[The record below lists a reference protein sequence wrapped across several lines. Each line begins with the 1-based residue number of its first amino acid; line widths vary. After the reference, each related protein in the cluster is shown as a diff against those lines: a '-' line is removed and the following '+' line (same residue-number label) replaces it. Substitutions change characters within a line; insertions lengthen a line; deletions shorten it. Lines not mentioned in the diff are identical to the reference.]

1 MGTMQRPDTGARRRQ
16 GIFTAALCALGLLVA
31 VCFAFLPGAQRAAAA
46 PVGDCTATKGAIVA
60 VDFKPFGGTVERG
73 CDTTPTTGYELLHE
87 GGFSTAGT
95 QHDGPAFICRIG
107 YGAFNSGTQ
116 YPTPDKEACVLTP
129 QATAYWSYWVAAPG
143 QDDWSYSQYGA
154 MGRKLKDGDVDAWV
168 YGGTDI
174 GGTTGRPTFSPDDVR
189 AGGGSTP
196 DPGGEPTGA
205 PGRVDVAS
213 AAAWLKGGLTDGE
226 RIVDEGAEDPNY
238 LLTTE
243 TAYALAAADGRSDTL
258 DKVTAFLAAHVDDYV
273 APNGE
278 DQPPATGA
286 AARLALLAESTEG
299 DAHSFGGRDLIA
311 DLTGNVCT
319 ERAPGDGCTAP
330 GDIRGITYADEQ
342 ARAVLALL
350 RAGEKPETASVE
362 RLTQV
367 QCKDGGITSILI
379 QPGERCEGDAG
390 STGLI
395 ALVLHTAGGHDDAV
409 TKARD
414 YLAKQQLD
422 TGAFPGYAGS
432 TTGDV
437 IATAYAA
444 QTLRAVGDTKRADA
458 AEGWLSRVQLKGG
471 GFGFDQDAVDP
482 TLYATPV
489 AVLAGARTDIATL
502 TTEKSEP
509 TTPPTTTPPTTEA
522 PTPGKGPDL
531 KKGVAYL
538 TGAAQLK
545 QGRYYPV
552 GPGSGRADFG
562 LTIDG
567 AYALAATGLDNAKL
581 RGIVDF
587 LDDEGTDGEGRTV
600 NDWTGVGTQYAAG
613 GSLGKTALLAEAV
626 GRDPRDFAG
635 HDLIAAL
642 DKAVCPDASTAPD
655 RSCAAEGA
663 YTYAPS
669 VFSQALA
676 VMAQLRAGDEDNA
689 KAPVAYL
696 ESLQNDGSGAW
707 PSLIPPTG
715 DSDVD
720 STAIAAMAL
729 DLAGGK
735 TADAAVGKALK
746 WIAAQQL
753 PDGGFPGAAGNSV
766 NSAALAVQGLSLDRT
781 TYKKEIDAALKFL
794 AGQQNSDGGFKVAKE
809 GQPGSD
815 LRASTQAVG
824 GATGISFGKLD
835 RSLDGTSAQ
844 PTPSDDTGG
853 TPQIITPGDDD
864 SGSGGGIVDADSG
877 DGGGALAST
886 GVQVTAL
893 AAFAVL
899 LTALGWWAVVA
910 ARRRVAGEA
919 GR

>member
-1 MGTMQRPDTGARRRQ
+1 M
-16 GIFTAALCALGLLVA
+16 FTAALCALGLLAA

-46 PVGDCTATKGAIVA
+46 PAADCTATKGAVVA
-60 VDFKPFGGTVERG
+60 VDFGPFGGTVQRG

-87 GGFSTAGT
+87 GGFSTEGT

-129 QATAYWSYWVAAPG
+129 QATAYWSYWVASAG

-154 MGRKLKDGDVDAWV
+154 MSRKLKDGDVDAWV
-168 YGGTDI
+168 YGGTDVE
-174 GGTTGRPTFSPDDVR
+174 GTTGRPTFSPDDVR
-189 AGGGSTP
+189 PGGGSSP
-196 DPGGEPTGA
+196 DPSGEPTGA
-205 PGRVDVAS
+205 PGRVDVA
-213 AAAWLKGGLTDGE
+213 AAASWLKDGLTDGE
-226 RIVDEGAEDPNY
+226 RIVDEGAETPNY

-243 TAYALAAADGRSDTL
+243 TAYALAAADGRSDAL
-258 DKVTAFLAAHVDDYV
+258 DKVTSFLAAHVDDYV
-273 APNGE
+273 SSNGK
-278 DQPPATGA
+278 DQPLATAA

-350 RAGEKPETASVE
+350 RAGEKPDTASVD
-362 RLTQV
+362 RLVQV

-390 STGLI
+390 TTGLI
-395 ALVLHTAGGHDDAV
+395 ALVLHAAGGHDDAV
-409 TKARD
+409 AKARD
-414 YLAKQQLD
+414 YLTKTQLD

-437 IATAYAA
+437 ITTAYAA
-444 QTLRAVGDTKRADA
+444 QTLRALGETKRAGA

-471 GFGFDQDAVDP
+471 GFGYDQDAVDP

-489 AVLAGARTDIATL
+489 AVLAGARTDLATL

-509 TTPPTTTPPTTEA
+509 TTPPTTTPPTTEPPA
-522 PTPGKGPDL
+522 PGKGPDL

-567 AYALAATGLDNAKL
+567 AYALAATGLNNARL

-587 LDDEGTDGEGRTV
+587 LDDQGKDGEGRTV
-600 NDWTGVGTQYAAG
+600 NDWTGAGTEYAAG
-613 GSLGKTALLAEAV
+613 GSIGKTALLAEAV

-635 HDLIAAL
+635 QDLIAAL
-642 DKAVCPDASTAPD
+642 DKAVCPAASTAPD

-676 VMAQLRAGDEDNA
+676 VMAQLRAGDKDNA
-689 KAPVAYL
+689 KAPLAYL
-696 ESLQNDGSGAW
+696 ESLQNDGNGAW

-729 DLAGGK
+729 DLAGGDQ
-735 TADAAVGKALK
+735 ADAAVGKALK
-746 WIAAQQL
+746 WIASKQL

-766 NSAALAVQGLSLDRT
+766 NSAALAVQGLSLDKD

-794 AGQQNSDGGFKVAKE
+794 AGQQNGDGGFKVAKE

-844 PTPSDDTGG
+844 ATPTDDTGG
-853 TPQIITPGDDD
+853 TPQILTPGDDD
-864 SGSGGGIVDADSG
+864 SGSGGGIVNADGGNGG
-877 DGGGALAST
+877 DGGALAST

-899 LTALGWWAVVA
+899 LTALGWWAVAA
-910 ARRRVAGEA
+910 ARRRVAAGA